1 MALSTKLEEI
11 KRSLLQDDF
20 AITVDGVRDQL
31 HHHQHVRKWIVK
43 APIELLDEEAR
54 KVINI
59 IKTSCQCDDED
70 ELKDEYRNSMDQVCW
85 SSFPLTFCY
94 FVTFLLN

>member
-20 AITVDGVRDQL
+20 AVTVDGVREQL

-43 APIELLDEEAR
+43 APIELLDDQAN

-59 IKTSCQCDDED
+59 IKTSCQCENEA
-70 ELKDEYRNSMDQVCW
+70 ELKDEYKNSMSQVGC
-85 SSFPLTFCY
+85 L
-94 FVTFLLN
+94 VFL

>member
-1 MALSTKLEEI
+1 MALSSKLDEI

-20 AITVDGVRDQL
+20 AITVDGVREQL

-43 APIELLDEEAR
+43 APIELLENEAE

-59 IKTSCQCDDED
+59 IKTSCDCDSEED
-70 ELKDEYRNSMDQVCW
+70 LKDEYRNSMGQVCR
-85 SSFPLTFCY
+85 Y
-94 FVTFLLN
+94 